1 MSGSFSLQTSSMGQF
16 KWKANMLTGKNLELR
31 DASGRKVAAIQS
43 SKTPGGKELVISV
56 PYDNAFLELV
66 LLSGMT
72 AKAMNKSE
80 NEAAVEI
87 LGSILGA

>member
-1 MSGSFSLQTSSMGQF
+1 
-16 KWKANMLTGKNLELR
+16 
-31 DASGRKVAAIQS
+31 
-43 SKTPGGKELVISV
+43 
-56 PYDNAFLELV
+56 V

-87 LGSILGA
+87 LGSILGAWITSCINVNTCILDY